1 MGETLAKTTT
11 GALAPGAPVNL
22 EPALRPTDRMGGHV
36 VQGHVDAVGEV
47 LTLPETD
54 YERHPPTM
62 DPQWR
67 ENSTGIYRLNGQL
80 LVVLDVSRLLAIG
93 SRAEAA

>member
-1 MGETLAKTTT
+1 MQNQDLLPSIDAFWEKKIVPTISEYIEIPAKS
-11 GALAPGAPVNL
+11 PGF
-22 EPALRPTDRMGGHV
+22 
-36 VQGHVDAVGEV
+36 
-47 LTLPETD
+47 
-54 YERHPPTM
+54 